1 MKVIEK
7 INLFY
12 KQANNKDEKL
22 SILVHNFVT
31 SCDWFLDTLLAA
43 YSDYFRS
50 LGNSE
55 ANKKRLESYS
65 ASIKNAKDSLFVLS
79 KNFLQTNNVDF
90 IEQINLL
97 IFSAAEF
104 SRSEELRKWYFSTN
118 HSPNRIAHF
127 EQIKA
132 KSLKVKKEYT
142 ALKEYIYK

>member
-79 KNFLQTNNVDF
+79 KNFLQTKVPWRAF
-90 IEQINLL
+90 YL
-97 IFSAAEF
+97 
-104 SRSEELRKWYFSTN
+104 RSLV
-118 HSPNRIAHF
+118 
-127 EQIKA
+127 
-132 KSLKVKKEYT
+132 KSKRYCLHPW
-142 ALKEYIYK
+142 